1 MTFIK
6 MVVRGFG
13 FLSALLGIGAFVSN
27 LGNDLLQGIILLV
40 IFVLISIPFFAL
52 EYALVHIE
60 ELQED
65 VRQLHGRLN
74 RLSTAETPATT
85 PKEPPL
91 PGGRKALVNWT
102 CQKCGA
108 GNKAG
113 TDRCDNCG
121 AAY

>member
-1 MTFIK
+1 MKRIVFALGIVDILIG
-6 MVVRGFG
+6 VV
-13 FLSALLGIGAFVSN
+13 LALMCIADNLLVALLILAVAT
-27 LGNDLLQGIILLV
+27 LL
-40 IFVLISIPFFAL
+40 SIPFFAL
-52 EYALVHIE
+52 AQAMEQIE
-60 ELQED
+60 ELREKLW
-65 VRQLHGRLN
+65 QLHGRLN
-74 RLSTAETPATT
+74 QLSTAETPAATT